1 MPTNLRESG
10 FEAHIEKFLIKE
22 RKFHKRS
29 AHEHYDK
36 ALCVD
41 QELVKQFI
49 AATQADEWAKLSEHH
64 GDLLEEKFFK
74 RLDEEIAA
82 RGLLEVLRN
91 GIKDNGCFFRLAY
104 FQPTSSRNEEI
115 EQLFKANILSVM
127 RQLKYSA
134 VNENSIDMVLF
145 LNGLPFC
152 SVELKNQLTGQSI
165 LQGMKQYKTDRD
177 PKEKLLSFGRCLVH
191 MAVDTEEVRM
201 TTKLEG
207 LRTYFLPFNKG
218 NNGGAGNPVREG
230 EYKTAYMWEDIW
242 SRETILEIIGRFMH
256 LQRLEETDA
265 KGKTT
270 RKEKLIF
277 PRYHQLQ
284 TVRSLITDARNK
296 RAGQK
301 YLIEHSAGS
310 GKSNTIAW
318 TSHHLAELHDAEN
331 QKIFD
336 SIIVITDRRI
346 LDRQLRETVQ
356 QFEQVLGV
364 VKPITEGSK
373 ELKSALEAG
382 EKIIITTLQ
391 KFPVIVAD
399 IGQLPGKRFAVIV
412 DEAHSSQ
419 SGESTKSLKQ
429 VLSTTLEKAE
439 KEDEAMHETDFEDQI
454 LKEMQSRGSLSNVSF
469 FAFTATPKQKTMELF
484 GEKQPDGSFVP
495 FSVYSMRQAIEEGF
509 ILDILKNYTTYKTYF
524 NLLKKAQ
531 DDPEYQKSQAQRL
544 MVNYVDLH
552 EHTVGMKVRI
562 IGEHFLSQIVKLTG
576 GKAKAMIVTKSRLHA
591 VRYKIA
597 MDSWLR
603 ESNLPIKALVAF
615 SGTVRD
621 GGLDYTESG
630 MNNGIPEANTGR
642 EFAKEESKFLIVA
655 EKFQTGFDQ
664 PLLTAMYVDKKL
676 SGVNAVQTLSRLN
689 RTHPDKE
696 EAFVLDFVNETDDIK
711 KSFEPYYQTTVLSEG
726 TDANLLHNLQ
736 HDILQL
742 HLFTEQEVAELAK
755 MYLRDASPGTIN
767 SFLDQI
773 VERFKALDPQ
783 AQENLR
789 GKILDYVRKYAFLSQ
804 ILTFTDTGLEK
815 LYIFLRLLRLKL
827 PIIPT
832 ELPLEVLE
840 QIDLESIKIPK
851 ISMGSIQLGA
861 DGEGLEPMEGSKRG
875 RGNGDRDFL
884 SKILKEVNERFG
896 TEFTEDDRLILNSLS
911 NRLLQN
917 KKLQGTM
924 TNNPKDAAMIRYE
937 KMYQDEKIGM
947 LNSHYNLYSKL
958 DRNKEV
964 DDYVKTRIFDFIY
977 KKLVE
982 EE

>member
-1 MPTNLRESG
+1 MVTNLRESG
-10 FEAHIEKFLIKE
+10 FETHIEKFLVEE
-22 RKFHKRS
+22 RGYLKRS
-29 AHEHYDK
+29 PHEQYDK
-36 ALCVD
+36 ALAMD
-41 QELVKQFI
+41 TELVMRFI
-49 AATQADEWAKLSEHH
+49 TETQPQEWEKLAEHH
-64 GDLLEEKFFK
+64 GDMLKEKFFR
-74 RLDEEIAA
+74 RLDEEISA
-82 RGLLEVLRN
+82 RGLLDVLRN
-91 GIKDNGCFFRLAY
+91 GLKDNGCMFRLAY
-104 FQPTSSRNEEI
+104 FQPTSSRNPEI
-115 EQLFKANILSVM
+115 EMLFTANILSVT

-134 VNENSIDMVLF
+134 AQESSIDMVLF

-152 SVELKNQLTGQSI
+152 TVELKNQLTGQSI

-177 PKEKLLSFGRCLVH
+177 SREKLLSFGRCLVH

-218 NNGGAGNPVREG
+218 SNGGAGNPVRQG

-242 SRETILEIIGRFMH
+242 SRETLLEIIGRFMH
-256 LQRLEETDA
+256 LQKLEETDA
-265 KGKTT
+265 KGKVI

-284 TVRSLITDARNK
+284 TVRSLVEDARSK
-296 RAGQK
+296 GTGRK

-336 SIIVITDRRI
+336 SIIVITDRRV

-373 ELKSALEAG
+373 ELKSALESG
-382 EKIIITTLQ
+382 EKIIVTTLQ

-439 KEDEAMHETDFEDQI
+439 KEDEAMHEMDFEDQI
-454 LKEMQSRGSLSNVSF
+454 LQEMKSRGNLSNVSF

-509 ILDILKNYTTYKTYF
+509 ILDILKNYTTYRTYF

-603 ESNLPIKALVAF
+603 ENNLPIKALVAF

-621 GGLDYTESG
+621 GGLDYTESA
-630 MNNGIPEANTGR
+630 MNNGIPEANTAR
-642 EFAKEESKFLIVA
+642 EFSKPECKFLIVA

-696 EAFVLDFVNETDDIK
+696 ETFVLDFVNETDDIK

-773 VERFKALDPQ
+773 VERFKDLDPER
-783 AQENLR
+783 QENLR
-789 GKILDYVRKYAFLSQ
+789 GKILDYVRKYAFLAQ

-851 ISMGSIQLGA
+851 ISMGSIQLGV

-977 KKLVE
+977 KKLME